1 MTSFL
6 LGISNKLRPSL
17 FCQSCSTKLTS
28 VREKKTFQNG
38 VKDIQAASCN
48 GARTVKSRSSKNPG
62 LDKSN
67 LPQNSNFGREFVQK
81 SGVQIPAPEGQ
92 KILFFFLFIF
102 KFFTQKWISFI

>member
-1 MTSFL
+1 MFGLFRTKKVHFKAKIDFFLNFMLINLLVQTLQDKKIGFTSFPF
-6 LGISNKLRPSL
+6 GP
-17 FCQSCSTKLTS
+17 
-28 VREKKTFQNG
+28 
-38 VKDIQAASCN
+38 
-48 GARTVKSRSSKNPG
+48 KNLQ

-81 SGVQIPAPEGQ
+81 SVVQIPALEGQ

>member
-1 MTSFL
+1 MAL
-6 LGISNKLRPSL
+6 
-17 FCQSCSTKLTS
+17 
-28 VREKKTFQNG
+28 
-38 VKDIQAASCN
+38 
-48 GARTVKSRSSKNPG
+48 KSRSSKNPE